1 MKDLNTCPDAAL
13 LEQKERMQVALQT
26 AGICVFGVDLCNQ
39 QYTFF
44 ENPEI
49 IYGKSETAIL
59 NELEKFRSLP
69 PEEYQHAVSDYF
81 AHPEDHSAI
90 AEAFA
95 QILAGKSATYC
106 ARMKA
111 GDTKYVWCKVDV
123 NPILQN
129 GTPTRMIGVVSDI
142 DTIMRQSELY
152 RSLAEHDPLT
162 GFLTRQ
168 KTAKRITAIL
178 SKKKANTHALLIVD
192 LDNFKSINDTRG
204 HQYGDRVIR
213 KTAEL
218 LQQTFPKN
226 TIFGRWGGD
235 EFLLFLSA
243 IPSKHSLEQTV
254 QRLLHTTSEHKF
266 SLSIGIS
273 LSPENGTVLDKLFEK
288 ADEALYQA
296 KAIKNTYHFCTSG
309 D

>member
-1 MKDLNTCPDAAL
+1 MKDLNTIPDAAL
-13 LEQKERMQVALQT
+13 LEQKERMQIALQT

-44 ENPEI
+44 ENPEF

-59 NELEKFRSLP
+59 NELENFRSLP
-69 PEEYQHAVSDYF
+69 PNEYQHAVSDYF

-90 AEAFA
+90 AEAFE
-95 QILAGKSATYC
+95 QILAGKPATYC

-168 KTAKRITAIL
+168 KTAKRIAAIL
-178 SKKKANTHALLIVD
+178 SKKKANTHALLIID

-204 HQYGDRVIR
+204 HYYGDQVLQ
-213 KTAEL
+213 KTAMIL
-218 LQQTFPKN
+218 RQAFPKN

-235 EFLLFLSA
+235 EFLVLLPS
-243 IPSKHSLEQTV
+243 IPSKNTLEQMV
-254 QRLLHTTSEHKF
+254 KALLQTTEELNF
-266 SLSIGIS
+266 SFSIGIS
-273 LSPENGTVLDKLFEK
+273 LSPENGTVLSKLFEK

-296 KAIKNTYHFCTSG
+296 KAVKNTYRFCTSG
-309 D
+309 N